1 MQYKDILGGLILLS
15 FSFGCGNSST
25 DEKTEAKTDTSLA
38 PVGSVTTNPADTSVN
53 PTQNVV
59 INGQGVTTQP
69 PVTTVATTNKG
80 ALNPEH
86 GKPGHRCDI
95 AVGAP
100 LDSKP
105 SADYKAPDTKVT
117 TQPVTTSPITIS
129 PTTTTPAPAATTTVA
144 PGMNPAHGQPGHRC
158 DIAVGAPLNSKP
170 NTTQPVSTQPPSSII
185 TTPSIPAATAVAPG
199 MNPAH
204 GQPGHRCDIAVGAPL
219 NSAPKKN

>member
-1 MQYKDILGGLILLS
+1 MQYKDIIGGLILLS
-15 FSFGCGNSST
+15 FSYGCGNSSAEEK
-25 DEKTEAKTDTSLA
+25 DETKTDTSLV
-38 PVGSVTTNPADTSVN
+38 PVSSVTATTVDTSGN

-59 INGQGVTTQP
+59 INGQGVSTQP
-69 PVTTVATTNKG
+69 PATTSKG

-105 SADYKAPDTKVT
+105 SVDYKAPETKVT

-129 PTTTTPAPAATTTVA
+129 PTTTAPAATTTVA

-170 NTTQPVSTQPPSSII
+170 AT
-185 TTPSIPAATAVAPG
+185 TTPVTTSPISIQSPTSTLPTPAVPATTVAPG